1 MVSMIAIGFAPASV
15 SAAGC
20 SPGDTAACTA
30 ASCANAG
37 GNWNGAANTCIF
49 ANTNVCS
56 KNNPGGCTTQ
66 SSCVGSGNVWNPALD
81 GGTCVSAE
89 NQNNSG
95 NFATPARDCNDK
107 PTFFGLV
114 PWYEYLSMAPDGV
127 GGCRVTNFDNDHVL
141 GKKSPFL
148 LIALAILDDLIRL
161 AALVALG
168 FVVYGGILYVTSQG
182 SPDST
187 KHALQTIINALIGL
201 VLALL
206 AAGLVG
212 FIGKQLGG

>member
-1 MVSMIAIGFAPASV
+1 MIVFGLVLSLSLLPTRAAAITCQPGYTPV
-15 SAAGC
+15 EGNCVPEAG
-20 SPGDTAACTA
+20 SGL
-30 ASCANAG
+30 G
-37 GNWNGAANTCIF
+37 GNECSDAHPENCTNKGACEAHKGSWIE
-49 ANTNVCS
+49 
-56 KNNPGGCTTQ
+56 G
-66 SSCVGSGNVWNPALD
+66 SCVSSAGSGSD
-81 GGTCVSAE
+81 GST
-89 NQNNSG
+89 SG
-95 NFATPARDCNDK
+95 NGVTPARDCNDK

-114 PWYEYLSMAPDGV
+114 PWYEYLSLAPDNA